1 MSTEQLRSFI
11 AIELSD
17 EVKAGLRKLQGELKS
32 PGDTFVKWVAPDG
45 IHLTLKFLGNIAPQ
59 KVGQIVRVMEQA
71 AAGVSPFR
79 LTVSE
84 VGAFPNLRQPRVLW
98 VGIKGEIEK
107 LLTLQRDI
115 DDGLVPLRFAKELRP
130 FTPHLTLAR
139 LREGA
144 FSGDKRSFGEMVAKK
159 APKVYYEMV
168 VGGVNL
174 MRSQLLPGG
183 AVYSRLAEVKLGQS

>member
-1 MSTEQLRSFI
+1 
-11 AIELSD
+11 
-17 EVKAGLRKLQGELKS
+17 
-32 PGDTFVKWVAPDG
+32 
-45 IHLTLKFLGNIAPQ
+45 
-59 KVGQIVRVMEQA
+59 MEQA